1 MVSPTL
7 WDAKT
12 EKYKAKSIIKLD
24 IRTSFNTSI
33 EERKNLILSIYGSN
47 KELTSEKLEILIDQ
61 HLHPEKYNISS
72 EEESMCSMF
81 QRYVD
86 GWLNAGVIGPGRK
99 KHYDVVIR
107 ELTRFLIING
117 IDGLPVNEFNKEHI
131 LNFRDLKSKVTTKK

>member
-1 MVSPTL
+1 M
-7 WDAKT
+7 K
-12 EKYKAKSIIKLD
+12 
-24 IRTSFNTSI
+24 
-33 EERKNLILSIYGSN
+33 
-47 KELTSEKLEILIDQ
+47 KLEILIDQ

-131 LNFRDLKSKVTTKK
+131 LNFLISTQRIHSG